1 MIPLMVHYRPQRV
14 VQEVLCSLVGCREGV
29 GDKQEVGG
37 GLAPLEQEF
46 VPETKVN
53 ND

>member
-14 VQEVLCSLVGCREGV
+14 VQGVRCSLVGCREEV
-29 GDKQEVGG
+29 ADKQEVGG

-46 VPETKVN
+46 VPETKVK

>member
-14 VQEVLCSLVGCREGV
+14 MQGVLCSLVGCREEV
-29 GDKQEVGG
+29 ADKQEVGG

-46 VPETKVN
+46 VPKTKVN